1 MVRYNFF
8 EGVHPSKHV
17 QGAMRVNWSG
27 AIYRTWV
34 KQGGVEGRS
43 KFGKFLISR
52 THYLWDV
59 VGILLGR
66 TPGSVR
72 PRIYAARGG
81 GAKERGMTSCV
92 CIK

>member
-8 EGVHPSKHV
+8 EGLHPSRHI
-17 QGAMRVNWSG
+17 QGATSVYWSG
-27 AIYRTWV
+27 AIYRTFG
-34 KQGGVEGRS
+34 KRGGVEGLF

-59 VGILLGR
+59 VGNLLGR
-66 TPGSVR
+66 APGLAR
-72 PRIYAARGG
+72 PRIYAVRGG
-81 GAKERGMTSCV
+81 GAKECRVALCV